1 METFT
6 PQLLKGR
13 VAFIA
18 GGSSGINLGIAHGLA
33 EAGATVALISRRIDK
48 VEAAVAELRAAGHD
62 AMGSAADVRDYPA
75 VEQALRS
82 VHDAKGPIDIVVSG
96 AAGNF
101 LAPAIGMSP
110 NAFKAVID
118 IDLMGTFHVLR
129 ASYEF
134 LRKPG
139 ASVISITAG
148 QAVNPTL
155 LQSHA
160 CAAKAGIN
168 MLTKCLAME
177 WGAVGV
183 RVNAISPGPIRD
195 TEGMARLAPNAES
208 EAAVKRLI
216 PLGDYGEKRD
226 IADLAVF
233 LCSDSAKFITG
244 AILDCDGG
252 FSLPGSG
259 ALGPAPTPERTPRS
273 T

>member
-1 METFT
+1 MGTFT
-6 PQLLKGR
+6 AQVLKGKS
-13 VAFIA
+13 AFIA

-33 EAGATVALISRRIDK
+33 EAGASIALISRKPEK

-62 AMGSAADVRDYPA
+62 ASGAAADVRDYA
-75 VEQALRS
+75 GVEQALR
-82 VHDAKGPIDIVVSG
+82 DAHASRGPIDIVISG

-101 LAPAIGMSP
+101 LAPAIGMSA
-110 NAFKAVID
+110 NAFKTVVD

-139 ASVISITAG
+139 ASIISISAG
-148 QAVNPTL
+148 QAVNPTMF
-155 LQSHA
+155 QSHV

-177 WGAVGV
+177 WGAAGV

-195 TEGMARLAPNAES
+195 TEGMSRLTPTPES
-208 EAAVKRLI
+208 EAALKRVI

-233 LCSDSAKFITG
+233 LCSDSAKYITG

-252 FSLPGSG
+252 FSLARGG
-259 ALGPAPTPERTPRS
+259 AVSPPSMPARA
-273 T
+273 

>member
-1 METFT
+1 MATFT
-6 PQLLKGR
+6 ARLLEGKT
-13 VAFIA
+13 AFIA
-18 GGSSGINLGIAHGLA
+18 GGSSGINLGIARGLA
-33 EAGATVALISRRIDK
+33 EAGASVALISRRIEK
-48 VEAAVAELRAAGHD
+48 VEAAVAELRADGYD
-62 AMGSAADVRDYPA
+62 AMGFAADVRNYPA
-75 VEQALRS
+75 VEQALRDVS
-82 VHDAKGPIDIVVSG
+82 DAKGPIDIVVSG

-110 NAFKAVID
+110 NAFKTVID

-129 ASYEF
+129 ASYQF

-155 LQSHA
+155 FQSHV

-177 WGAVGV
+177 WGAAGV

-195 TEGMARLAPNAES
+195 TEGMARLTPTPES
-208 EAAVKRLI
+208 EAALKRVI

-226 IADLAVF
+226 IADLAVY
-233 LCSDSAKFITG
+233 LCSDSAKYITG

-252 FSLPGSG
+252 FSLAGGG
-259 ALGPAPTPERTPRS
+259 AVAPPAIPARA
-273 T
+273 

>member
-1 METFT
+1 MGTFAA
-6 PQLLKGR
+6 QLLKGKT
-13 VAFIA
+13 AFIA

-33 EAGATVALISRRIDK
+33 EAGASIALISRKIEK
-48 VEAAVAELRAAGHD
+48 VEAAVVELEAAGYE
-62 AMGSAADVRDYPA
+62 ASGAAVDVRDYPG
-75 VEQALRS
+75 VEQALRD
-82 VHDAKGPIDIVVSG
+82 VHAARGSIDIVVSG

-101 LAPAIGMSP
+101 LAPAIGMSA
-110 NAFKAVID
+110 NAFKTVID

-129 ASYEF
+129 ASYQF

-155 LQSHA
+155 FHSHV

-177 WGAVGV
+177 WGAAGV

-195 TEGMARLAPNAES
+195 TEGMARLTPTPES
-208 EAAVKRLI
+208 EAALKRVI

-226 IADLAVF
+226 IADLAVY
-233 LCSDSAKFITG
+233 LCSDSAKYITG

-252 FSLPGSG
+252 FSLAGGG
-259 ALGPAPTPERTPRS
+259 AVAPPAIPARA
-273 T
+273 